1 MTRRSRLPLLLRYGP
16 FDADGVYVN
25 NSRLDECHGADLGDG
40 LGYRYGAA
48 QGPSSRRRA
57 VGSYLG
63 GSE

>member
-1 MTRRSRLPLLLRYGP
+1 LLRYGP